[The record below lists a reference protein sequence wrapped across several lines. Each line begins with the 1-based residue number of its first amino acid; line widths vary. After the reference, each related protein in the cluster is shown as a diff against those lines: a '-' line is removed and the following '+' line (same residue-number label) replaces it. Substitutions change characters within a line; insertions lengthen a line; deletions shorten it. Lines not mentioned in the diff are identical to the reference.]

1 MSRIAI
7 AVTLAVFSGSAVVIA
22 ACSSPQTT
30 DGMDE
35 LLVPLSAVSENPYGD
50 GPPKHVDE
58 TTSGGGAT
66 GDMNDEQKDSI
77 RGAIKTGTDSSKQC
91 FLSVPNAKTTGE
103 GEVQVTFDGKSGH
116 VSKVEVGPPFAGS
129 ELEACIK
136 KAFDTQIVLTFEGN
150 PLTVPATVKIE
161 KPKTDT
167 KPDTKPKK

>member
-7 AVTLAVFSGSAVVIA
+7 AVTLAVFSAGGVVLA

-50 GPPKHVDE
+50 GPPRN
-58 TTSGGGAT
+58 TTDATTGGGAT

-77 RGAIKTGTDSSKQC
+77 RGAIKTGVDSSKQC
-91 FLSVPNAKTTGE
+91 FASVPNATTTGE
-103 GEVQVTFDGKSGH
+103 GEVLVTFDGKSGH
-116 VSKVEVGPPFAGS
+116 VSKVEVGAPFVGS
-129 ELEACIK
+129 ELEPCIK

-150 PLTVPATVKIE
+150 PLTVPAQVKIE
-161 KPKTDT
+161 KPKTET
-167 KPDTKPKK
+167 PKPKK